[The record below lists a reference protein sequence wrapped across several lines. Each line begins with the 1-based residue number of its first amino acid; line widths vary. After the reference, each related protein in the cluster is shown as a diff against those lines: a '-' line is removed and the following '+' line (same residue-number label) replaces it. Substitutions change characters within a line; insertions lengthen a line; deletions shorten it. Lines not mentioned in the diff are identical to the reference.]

1 MSLPS
6 FQTNQLKSRRKAL
19 IDGHEFTVRRMG
31 NIERLEVLQAQ
42 DEINAILNKYPKDVK
57 DKDIKQED
65 MDRVNQ
71 MALSSAEVLIGLFD
85 DGGDQSKSRALVRSL
100 DDGDIIS
107 IIDEVFRQT
116 DTKPEE
122 PKEQAKEDEKS

>member
-6 FQTNQLKSRRKAL
+6 FQTNTLKSRRKAM

-42 DEINAILNKYPKDVK
+42 DEINAIIDKYPTDVK
-57 DKDIKQED
+57 DEDISAAD
-65 MDRVNQ
+65 METVNKK
-71 MALSSAEVLIGLFD
+71 ALASAEVLIGLFD

-100 DDGDIIS
+100 DDEDIIA
-107 IIDEVFRQT
+107 IIDEVFNQT
-116 DTKPEE
+116 ETKEE
-122 PKEQAKEDEKS
+122 VKDNEKS

>member
-31 NIERLEVLQAQ
+31 NIERLEVLQIQ
-42 DEINAILNKYPKDVK
+42 DEIKAIIEKYPKDAADADISSK
-57 DKDIKQED
+57 DMEF
-65 MDRVNQ
+65 VNKK
-71 MALSSAEVLIGLFD
+71 ALQSAEILIGLFD

-100 DDGDIIS
+100 DDEDIIA
-107 IIDEVFRQT
+107 IIDDVFNQT
-116 DTKPEE
+116 DPKNIKEAPKDNEE
-122 PKEQAKEDEKS
+122 S

>member
-31 NIERLEVLQAQ
+31 NIERLEVLQIQ
-42 DEINAILNKYPKDVK
+42 DEIKAIIDKYPQEATDA
-57 DKDIKQED
+57 DISAED
-65 MDRVNQ
+65 MEFVNKK
-71 MALSSAEVLIGLFD
+71 ALQSAEILIGLFD

-100 DDGDIIS
+100 DDEDIIA
-107 IIDEVFRQT
+107 IIDDVFNQT
-116 DTKPEE
+116 D
-122 PKEQAKEDEKS
+122 PKNIKETPKDNEKS

>member
-57 DKDIKQED
+57 DKDIKPED
-65 MDRVNQ
+65 MERVNE

-85 DGGDQSKSRALVRSL
+85 DGGDQSKSRALVRCLGS
-100 DDGDIIS
+100 
-107 IIDEVFRQT
+107 
-116 DTKPEE
+116 
-122 PKEQAKEDEKS
+122 

>member
-6 FQTNQLKSRRKAL
+6 FQTNTLKSRRKAM

-42 DEINAILNKYPKDVK
+42 DEIKAIIDKYPTDVK
-57 DKDIKQED
+57 DEDISAAD
-65 MDRVNQ
+65 METVNKK
-71 MALSSAEVLIGLFD
+71 ALASAEVLIGLFD

-100 DDGDIIS
+100 DDEDIIA
-107 IIDEVFRQT
+107 IIDEVFNQT
-116 DTKPEE
+116 ETKEE
-122 PKEQAKEDEKS
+122 VKDNEKS

>member
-19 IDGHEFTVRRMG
+19 IDGHEFIVRRMG

-42 DEINAILNKYPKDVK
+42 DEIKAIIDKYPTDVK
-57 DKDIKQED
+57 DEDISAAD
-65 MDRVNQ
+65 METVNKK
-71 MALSSAEVLIGLFD
+71 ALASAEVLIGLFD

-100 DDGDIIS
+100 DDEDIIA
-107 IIDEVFRQT
+107 IIDEVFNQT
-116 DTKPEE
+116 ETKEE
-122 PKEQAKEDEKS
+122 VKDNEKS